1 MESPEPCI
9 PKQPALDYVLGSSEL
24 SGLCARLGFSAPI
37 WHWTEMFRARI
48 ESSIDEASLEGEW
61 SRRRGEADTG
71 DGIALVTD
79 PAALRTVLDEAEEH
93 FQDWA
98 ERAKNRDEFDCV
110 VQLVRNIRELL
121 VGQKPVRAS
130 MILDLTGK
138 MWCGRNWERSPEPEY
153 ERKRALDEVL
163 QDLGRAMKREKTL
176 SGNDMAAYLFAQA
189 AQVYVANDWMHD
201 RWLAKLLAREMLSEI
216 RSSVAKSE
224 NVAWR
229 WNRGFMVVACVV
241 TAAGVLISAAAVRA
255 VGIVIF
261 GAGVVA
267 GVVAEVRQ
275 GDQNKLDRII
285 DEVQGG
291 SFAGGVVAERL
302 ERLNSPRLHIPSILV
317 ELLRTRRC

>member
-1 MESPEPCI
+1 
-9 PKQPALDYVLGSSEL
+9 
-24 SGLCARLGFSAPI
+24 
-37 WHWTEMFRARI
+37 MFRARI

-138 MWCGRNWERSPEPEY
+138 MWCGRNWERLPEPEY

>member
-138 MWCGRNWERSPEPEY
+138 MWCGRNWERLPEPEY